1 MQVCWDTWKRKELFS
16 LIFSIFL
23 VLTLREVGEWV
34 IELASFWYVSGPLF
48 HVHVFF
54 RFCFHVL
61 ICLLFVLLFLFS
73 FSSSQFIPLYK
84 LYFLF
89 RAVSS
94 PFKYCRYILFAL
106 IKLYCYT
113 VRVILLNL
121 WSFSLSFFSIFYEFH
136 CAVSECL
143 QLFNKHSFEL
153 SSSSGTPSLLSS
165 MAFILGA
172 PTWSISSI
180 SLLCAV
186 SSGATT
192 CLCWTC
198 CSLGTCVNV

>member
-1 MQVCWDTWKRKELFS
+1 MGHRIS
-16 LIFSIFL
+16 
-23 VLTLREVGEWV
+23 V
-34 IELASFWYVSGPLF
+34 I
-48 HVHVFF
+48 
-54 RFCFHVL
+54 L
-61 ICLLFVLLFLFS
+61 ICEWPLISRLCFLSLLFPRIDMSPICSSFFLFS

-89 RAVSS
+89 RTVSS

-121 WSFSLSFFSIFYEFH
+121 WSFSLQFFPIFYEFH

-143 QLFNKHSFEL
+143 QLFNKHSFEF
-153 SSSSGTPSLLSS
+153 SSSSCISSLLSS

-172 PTWSISSI
+172 PAWSISSI
-180 SLLCAV
+180 SLLCVV

-192 CLCWTC
+192 CLC
-198 CSLGTCVNV
+198 